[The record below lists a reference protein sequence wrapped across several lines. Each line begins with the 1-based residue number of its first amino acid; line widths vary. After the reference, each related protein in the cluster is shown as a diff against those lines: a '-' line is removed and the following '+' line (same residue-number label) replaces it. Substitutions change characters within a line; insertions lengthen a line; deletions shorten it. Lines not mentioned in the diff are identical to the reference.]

1 MQPVVDSRSGQHVGK
16 VGLLEL
22 AKQLGNVSQACR
34 SAGAWTHRDAAEI
47 QLLQKLADAALMQMN
62 IEFGGDAVTQVGTAP
77 AYHGV
82 GLGIRA
88 VFHPLRHLAQLG
100 FGQTR
105 LTPRLAPPTAADDH
119 PAAWQSPE
127 GAAPAWRQPSAPPPP
142 ATAKYSDLGV

>member
-1 MQPVVDSRSGQHVGK
+1 M
-16 VGLLEL
+16 L
-22 AKQLGNVSQACR
+22 
-34 SAGAWTHRDAAEI
+34 EI

-62 IEFGGDAVTQVGTAP
+62 IEFDGDAVTQVGTAP
-77 AYHGV
+77 AYHAV

-105 LTPRLAPPTAADDH
+105 LTPRPGPVPRPPQSRRRCSDEPSRAASGDPFRRPAPPTDADAH
-119 PAAWQSPE
+119 PAPWQSPE
-127 GAAPAWRQPSAPPPP
+127 CAAPAWRQPSAPPPP